1 MGLNLSKEVV
11 MRLSTIT
18 GAVLADA
25 GLILIL
31 AEHIFLGIISL
42 VFAALFIGL
51 AAAMLRK

>member
-11 MRLSTIT
+11 MRLSTIA

-42 VFAALFIGL
+42 VLAALFMGL